1 VPAEGAGAAV
11 AQRVA
16 RLHAAGLAA
25 SDDGRPAHAVRT
37 LRAGLRLTGPAARR
51 GDAGLAELHSRLLIS
66 LAWAESERGQ
76 VETGFAL
83 LDEAEEH
90 VTAAQRPVLHAQRAL
105 LLKRSGRYGL
115 ALAQYDQAVG
125 LLTERDSPLDL
136 VKALNN
142 RSLVHLETGSI
153 RQARADLHRCGRIA
167 ARHGLA
173 LHVALSQV
181 NLGCMDVVSGDLP
194 AALAAFAAARADYE
208 RLAPGRL
215 ASLAV
220 ERSRGLL
227 AAGLFGAAD
236 RELADAAE
244 QAAAQQLS
252 YTAADAAQV
261 RAEAALLAGQP
272 DAAARWASD
281 AAGRFRQRGDARRTA
296 IATLTGLR
304 AGLATG
310 GTPPAA
316 LAAQALAVAGRLTR
330 LGLPEDARVAGLVA
344 ARALIRT
351 GRPSAAARAV
361 EKAGRPGR
369 IDRLDTRLLWRLTRA
384 ELATAAAQPAA
395 SQPAPVPVGQP
406 PLVPAG
412 QAAPSTTPAPS
423 AVPAVTRATAVGA
436 AAAARELTAGLTA
449 LHRHRAQF
457 GCLDLQTGAAVHGQ
471 DLARAGLA
479 AAAASGSPAAVYRWT
494 ERARAQALLLPPARP
509 PADQEAA
516 AALEELRQARH
527 SLRAAELA
535 GRAASGLPARIDA
548 LQRRVREQ
556 SWATP
561 GQRAVPPAAPA
572 PLAAVR
578 AALRDGTPGD
588 GAPGRGAAA
597 LVSYLRQGPDLAAL
611 VITDRRA
618 RLRPLGPYA
627 EAAEA
632 VLRLRADL
640 DAQAGRVLPPRL
652 SSAVRDA
659 TRQDAAVVAAGLL
672 GPLLADVG
680 DRDLVVVPTGLLATV
695 PWAVLPG
702 CDGRPVT
709 VAPSATAWLAAR
721 QRLADR
727 QPRAGRPPQDSP
739 GPALLVAGPGNDRG
753 DAEIA
758 AVAAWH
764 PVATVLT
771 GAQATPAATLAG
783 LEQAGIAHL
792 AAHGQHQAENAL
804 FATLELDGGPLL
816 GYDLQRLAR
825 VPRMVV
831 LSCCDLGL
839 TDVRPGDET
848 FGIVTA
854 LLTAGAATVVAS
866 VARVGDET
874 AMAAM
879 TGFHRAV
886 AGGAAPAAALAAALP
901 PAGQAGFVC
910 FGTG

>member
-1 VPAEGAGAAV
+1 MPAAQAHAQDGAQALAD
-11 AQRVA
+11 RVA

-25 SDDGRPAHAVRT
+25 SDNGRPASAVRT
-37 LRAGLRLTGPAARR
+37 LRAGLRLTGQAAHRGGDPA
-51 GDAGLAELHSRLLIS
+51 LAELHGRLLIS

-76 VETGFAL
+76 VDTGFAL
-83 LDEAEEH
+83 LDEAEQH

-105 LLKRSGRYGL
+105 LLKRSGRYDL
-115 ALAQYDQAVG
+115 ALAQYDRAVT
-125 LLTERDSPLDL
+125 LLTERASPLDL

-142 RSLVHLETGSI
+142 RSLVHLETGNI
-153 RQARADLHRCGRIA
+153 RQARADLHRCGKIA

-181 NLGCMDVVSGDLP
+181 NLGCMDVVAGDLP

-227 AAGLFGAAD
+227 AAGLFSEAD

-244 QAAAQQLS
+244 RAAAQQLS

-272 DAAARWASD
+272 DAAARWAAD
-281 AAGRFRQRGDARRTA
+281 AAGRFRQRGNARRTA
-296 IATLTGLR
+296 IAALTGLR
-304 AGLATG
+304 ASLAAG
-310 GTPPAA
+310 GGPATVIA
-316 LAAQALAVAGRLTR
+316 ARAQALAGRLGR
-330 LGLPEDARVAGLVA
+330 LGLAEDARVAGLVA
-344 ARALIRT
+344 ARAMIAV
-351 GRPSAAARAV
+351 GRPGPAARAAGR
-361 EKAGRPGR
+361 AGRPGR

-384 ELATAAAQPAA
+384 ELATAT
-395 SQPAPVPVGQP
+395 GQP
-406 PLVPAG
+406 
-412 QAAPSTTPAPS
+412 
-423 AVPAVTRATAVGA
+423 

-479 AAAASGSPAAVYRWT
+479 AAAASGSPAAVYRWA
-494 ERARAQALLLPPARP
+494 ERARAQALLLPPVRP
-509 PADQEAA
+509 PDHPDAA
-516 AALEELRQARH
+516 AALEELRQARS

-535 GRAASGLPARIDA
+535 GRPAGGLPGRIDA

-561 GQRAVPPAAPA
+561 GRRAVPPAAPA

-578 AALRDGTPGD
+578 AALSG
-588 GAPGRGAAA
+588 AA

-611 VITDRRA
+611 VVTGGHV

-627 EAAEA
+627 AAAEA

-640 DAQAGRVLPPRL
+640 DAQAGRVLPDRL
-652 SSAVRDA
+652 ATAVRESTA
-659 TRQDAAVVAAGLL
+659 RDAAAVAAAVLT
-672 GPLLADVG
+672 PLLADAG

-702 CDGRPVT
+702 CAGRPVT

-721 QRLADR
+721 QRPAT
-727 QPRAGRPPQDSP
+727 P

-753 DAEIA
+753 NAEIA

-764 PVATVLT
+764 REAIVLT
-771 GAQATPAATLAG
+771 GESATPAATLAG

-804 FATLELDGGPLL
+804 FATLELAGGPLL

-866 VARVGDET
+866 VARVGDGT

-879 TGFHRAV
+879 TAFHRAV
-886 AGGAAPAAALAAALP
+886 AAGAAPAAALATALP

-910 FGTG
+910 FGAG